1 MTRLA
6 LALLATTVAVLVA
19 ASPASATYPGRN
31 GALFYSATTS
41 SGDASP
47 LIETDG
53 ILAQRSRFADPR
65 VIVRCERTDGTQSGG
80 DCTSTGFGSL
90 GFSPNGRLIAF
101 DAGERIGLIAAAGGP
116 VTLLAGVTGDDGDP
130 AFTRDGKHIV
140 FTGTNDHGTTDIY
153 TRRID
158 GRGTAHLLV
167 EDARQPAVSVRGVL
181 AYVSGNKVYL
191 QRHDGQRLVTSGVS
205 PDWSPDGKRL
215 VIIRPR
221 PTLTIASDIGR
232 IYTVRSNGH
241 GLTRVGR
248 ESYASSPV
256 WSPDGRWIAYAGFDL
271 GVQVKLVGTHAQAKE
286 WAPTQVSGE
295 SGTVVSF
302 SPAWRP
308 RPR

>member
-6 LALLATTVAVLVA
+6 LGLLATTLAVLAA
-19 ASPASATYPGRN
+19 ASPAGATYPGRN
-31 GALFYSATTS
+31 GAVFYSSTTS

-47 LIETDG
+47 LTETSG

-80 DCTSTGFGSL
+80 DCTSTSFGSL
-90 GFSPNGRLIAF
+90 AFSPNGRLIAF
-101 DAGERIGLIAAAGGP
+101 DAGERIGLISAAGGP
-116 VTLLAGVTGDDGDP
+116 VTLLPGVTSDDGDP
-130 AFTRDGKHIV
+130 TFTADGKRIV
-140 FTGTNDHGTTDIY
+140 FTGPNDYGRTDIY
-153 TRRID
+153 ARRVN
-158 GRGTAHLLV
+158 GSGTVHLLV

-181 AYVSGNKVYL
+181 AFVSGDKVYV
-191 QRHDGQRLVTSGVS
+191 QRPDRQRLITSGVS

-221 PTLTIASDIGR
+221 RSPTASDFGR
-232 IYTVRSNGH
+232 IYTVRANGH

-248 ESYASSPV
+248 ETYAASPV

-271 GVQVKLVGTHAQAKE
+271 GVQVKLVGTPAQAKE

>member
-1 MTRLA
+1 MARLA
-6 LALLATTVAVLVA
+6 LLTTLALLAL
-19 ASPASATYPGRN
+19 ASPAAATFPGRN
-31 GALFYSATTS
+31 GALFYSSTTS

-47 LIETDG
+47 LTETDG

-80 DCTSTGFGSL
+80 DCTSTSFGSL
-90 GFSPNGRLIAF
+90 AFSPNGRLIAF
-101 DAGERIGLIAAAGGP
+101 DAGERIGLIGAAGGP
-116 VTLLAGVTGDDGDP
+116 VTLLPAATGDDGEP
-130 AFTRDGKHIV
+130 TFTADGKRIV

-153 TRRID
+153 ARRVD
-158 GRGTAHLLV
+158 GSGTVHLLV

-181 AYVSGNKVYL
+181 AFVSGNKVYV
-191 QRHDGQRLVTSGVS
+191 QRPDRQRLVTSGVS

-221 PTLTIASDIGR
+221 ATGTTNSDFGR
-232 IYTVRSNGH
+232 IYTVRLNGH
-241 GLTRVGR
+241 GLKRVGGQDD
-248 ESYASSPV
+248 ASSPV
-256 WSPDGRWIAYAGFDL
+256 WSPDGRWIAYSGFDL
-271 GVQVKLVGTHAQAKE
+271 GVQVKLVGTPAQAKE

-308 RPR
+308 RPRR